1 MSAVRTR
8 SVGCGEK
15 RVRFEMCVKEA
26 KRETMRSNREELAK
40 QLAAPPTTEDSN
52 QKCTRLQLL
61 SPLALHPIRKHSEL
75 NTAGGGRV
83 SRGEMLVSKG
93 VLCLRRDLLPA
104 NHLRMPLRSTWSVRR
119 RFLSQGTR
127 LVSSRKLPCLS

>member
-1 MSAVRTR
+1 
-8 SVGCGEK
+8 
-15 RVRFEMCVKEA
+15 MCVKEA

-75 NTAGGGRV
+75 QIISACRLEALGQYGVDSFLKVLGSCHPESFLVFHNVCENRTAQ
-83 SRGEMLVSKG
+83 EDH
-93 VLCLRRDLLPA
+93 VLPPRWILDA
-104 NHLRMPLRSTWSVRR
+104 
-119 RFLSQGTR
+119 
-127 LVSSRKLPCLS
+127 